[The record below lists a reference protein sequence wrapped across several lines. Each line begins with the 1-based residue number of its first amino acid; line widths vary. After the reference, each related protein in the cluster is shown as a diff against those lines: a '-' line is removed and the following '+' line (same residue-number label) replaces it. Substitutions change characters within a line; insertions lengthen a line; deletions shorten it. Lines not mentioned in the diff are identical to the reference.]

1 MTVPEVLLSIEGV
14 TIGGNVNGR
23 FTSVDPGQASGSV
36 TDPQGWNAYA
46 YARNNPLRFWDPTGT
61 DYVIK
66 LDGHDS
72 VMISD
77 SSFHKLQDDPGSGF
91 RLWLGNVQQLQN
103 GVWVTIGTYHYYDL
117 SAKLWADVAHR
128 TEPMV
133 GVVEVGGFVFGWA
146 AMPGVMAAATAASD
160 PTPGNLAMAAL
171 PGLRIVFKTAHYASR
186 LAAAGLNVLKVEAAV
201 EKTVRG
207 LKPVGECSG
216 RMVIDGV
223 LIQWRAFVR
232 GDGTVSVGTIHPVW
246 IR

>member
-1 MTVPEVLLSIEGV
+1 
-14 TIGGNVNGR
+14 
-23 FTSVDPGQASGSV
+23 
-36 TDPQGWNAYA
+36 
-46 YARNNPLRFWDPTGT
+46 
-61 DYVIK
+61 
-66 LDGHDS
+66 
-72 VMISD
+72 
-77 SSFHKLQDDPGSGF
+77 
-91 RLWLGNVQQLQN
+91 
-103 GVWVTIGTYHYYDL
+103 
-117 SAKLWADVAHR
+117 
-128 TEPMV
+128 
-133 GVVEVGGFVFGWA
+133 
-146 AMPGVMAAATAASD
+146 
-160 PTPGNLAMAAL
+160 MAAL